1 MLQWA
6 VAMGCANRAGQS
18 AVTLAMTDLAVLMEL
33 RTDFDL
39 PACGLNGTCWAGRD
53 AGLFCAGL
61 AGFTLYGRHFWQF
74 FCGQEHS
81 TEACPKPILRMDQQA
96 HGAQKTK
103 SCRLCQWSE
112 VHKSLWLCCA
122 SNPSARLWWIGI
134 CGLNAPFHKI
144 IKGVL
149 MLAKVIGIDLQVF
162 YEMVPECGTPI
173 ANTQPQI
180 DSLAA
185 GFDGGGHLS
194 LRPH

>member
-61 AGFTLYGRHFWQF
+61 SGGFTLYGRHFWQF

-81 TEACPKPILRMDQQA
+81 TEACPKPILRGGQHAQ
-96 HGAQKTK
+96 GARKQVQ
-103 SCRLCQWSE
+103 LICQWSE
-112 VHKSLWLCCA
+112 VHKA
-122 SNPSARLWWIGI
+122 SGSAAHRSIGETLVDWDPRSQSI
-134 CGLNAPFHKI
+134 FSRHQR
-144 IKGVL
+144 GV
-149 MLAKVIGIDLQVF
+149 D
-162 YEMVPECGTPI
+162 
-173 ANTQPQI
+173 
-180 DSLAA
+180 A
-185 GFDGGGHLS
+185 G
-194 LRPH
+194 

>member
-61 AGFTLYGRHFWQF
+61 AGGFTLYGRHFWQF

-96 HGAQKTK
+96 HGARKTK
-103 SCRLCQWSE
+103 SS
-112 VHKSLWLCCA
+112 
-122 SNPSARLWWIGI
+122 
-134 CGLNAPFHKI
+134 
-144 IKGVL
+144 
-149 MLAKVIGIDLQVF
+149 
-162 YEMVPECGTPI
+162 
-173 ANTQPQI
+173 
-180 DSLAA
+180 
-185 GFDGGGHLS
+185 
-194 LRPH
+194 